1 MAETDEEKVEDVTH
15 DNESKLTSLKMKKSR
30 KKAAFTRSKNKLLE
44 ELNDETHEKELL
56 RELIDKLEVNMDE
69 AITSIEELTIEYK
82 TQGKTKEMKSTVNEI
97 DLLSKEYDKVLDE
110 YHYLMSETSSK
121 KSTKIEPSISKQKQ
135 VDKDLRCQLK
145 RVSIPMFSG
154 NKKDFPFWKAAFEAC
169 IDKTDA
175 SAEYKFLQMRQYLT
189 GEALKT
195 VEGLGHSA
203 VAYDKAK
210 ERIERKYGGE
220 RRLMT
225 KFMDDIAT
233 FPQIKR
239 ENAKSTEKFVDLLD
253 ITLVNMLENKIE
265 DLHSGIL
272 YQQLLKKLPESMIS
286 RYERWVY
293 ENEKQE
299 SVETLSEWTVKE
311 AEFQNIA
318 METKYGLD
326 GKCES
331 ENREHKSFF
340 TSPTKALRSC
350 SMCHQDHNI
359 WDCSQYKKLSI
370 EERWE
375 KAKCFRLCFRCLGNY
390 HSGRQCKRTRQCG
403 VGGCNRLHHRLL
415 HNLNPDARAFC
426 PKRDE
431 IRHEPNEVRDTSGET
446 FTSSQNNSISLRTV
460 PVLVCA
466 NGKEIKINAL
476 LDDGSTKTYV
486 NSDVAAKLGLT
497 GDKTVLQVNVL
508 NGRCEELDTM
518 NVTFNLN
525 NVDRDLELD
534 ITAVTTIEV
543 TGKLKPTD
551 WSQNVHRWAH
561 LKGIKFPKLGK
572 KPKIDLLI
580 GLDHAKLHRSLE
592 EIVGEPNSPIARL
605 TPLGWTCIGP
615 VKNQNY
621 KDTCLYTFN
630 TVQCT
635 SELHQIDETLKR
647 FWETEAIENRP
658 KMNSEEVKSLKIVE
672 DTLEYNEENKR
683 YTVSIPWKDNKKD
696 LVINYEHAM
705 KRFEHTER
713 KLNKD
718 INLKKAYAETI
729 ESYKEKGY
737 ISEVS
742 STNDQEWY
750 MPHFPVIKS
759 DRETTKMRI
768 VFDASAKYKDLSLNN
783 VICQCPKQQ
792 NELFDILLRFRMK
805 AVAIMCDIQEMYLQV
820 GLANP
825 DRAMHR
831 FLWRTECSKP
841 IETYEFNRVVF
852 GVSASP
858 FLAQFVSQENARRFM
873 EQYPNA
879 AECVLRSTYM
889 DDTMD
894 SVEDEIAAIGLYH
907 ELSSLWRLAGM
918 KPRKWMTNS
927 SVVLA
932 EIPQGERAY
941 KMEVTDTEMPSVKTL
956 GLNWDSQEDM
966 FFFRNTAVDIE
977 SMKLTKRIVL
987 KKIASLFDPLGFLT
1001 PFTVRAKMIMQDIW
1015 VAGVDWDDEL
1025 PEHLTAEVKMWFSE
1039 LEQLSDVK
1047 INRCI
1052 NITPASAIHTFV
1064 DASSQAFGAVVYAV
1078 SPADN
1083 IKDCAESS
1091 VRLIAAKS
1099 RVAPLKTLS
1108 IPRLELLAATLGL
1121 KLTQTVCAA
1130 LGIELE
1136 STVFWSDSMNVLY
1149 WIRGAS
1155 RQYKTFV
1162 ANRVGTIQDATTPKQ
1177 WRHVSSVNNPAD
1189 IASRGSQLHTLSESE
1204 LWWHGPN
1211 FLKCCEESWPEN
1223 KIDMT
1228 DGVKVEMKRKS
1239 APDRGNTF
1247 IATNKIEDNRLDP
1260 NRYSNWNRLV
1270 RIHAWVARFID
1281 NCQKKETERKLS
1293 KELSLSE
1300 IQDAEGIIIQQAQIE
1315 AFENDY
1321 SLLSKG
1327 KSVSTNSKL
1336 APLNP
1341 KLDIEGI
1348 MRSDNEELVTAVVG
1362 AEGMIN
1368 SRPLTYQSANPEDS
1382 TVLTPNH
1389 FLHGQCGGT
1398 FAPNVDKASANNLKK
1413 RWRYIQEL
1421 LRHFW
1426 KRWFQEYL
1434 PTLVSRNKWYH
1445 GSRDFQPGDVVMVI
1459 DPDIHRGQWQ
1469 LGRVVDV
1476 HPGRDQRVRVVD
1488 VRVGKTVVRRP
1499 ITRVSILE
1507 KWLKAK

>member
-30 KKAAFTRSKNKLLE
+30 KKSEFTRRKNKLLE

-82 TQGKTKEMKSTVNEI
+82 TQGKTKEMKSTANEI

-154 NKKDFPFWKAAFEAC
+154 NKKYFPFWKAAFEAC

-203 VAYDKAK
+203 VAYDNAK

-286 RYERWVY
+286 RYKRWVY

-299 SVETLSEWTVKE
+299 SVKTLSEWTVKE

-318 METKYGLD
+318 TETKYGLD

-331 ENREHKSFF
+331 DYREHKSFF
-340 TSPTKALRSC
+340 TSPKKALRSC

-375 KAKCFRLCFRCLGNY
+375 KAKCFRLCFRCLANN

-431 IRHEPNEVRDTSGET
+431 IRHEPSEVRDASGET

-486 NSDVAAKLGLT
+486 NSDVAAELGLT

-518 NVTFNLN
+518 NVTFKLN
-525 NVDRDLELD
+525 NVDDRDLELN

-580 GLDHAKLHRSLE
+580 GLDHAELHRSLE
-592 EIVGEPNSPIARL
+592 EIVGEPNSPIARP
-605 TPLGWTCIGP
+605 TPLGWTCIDP

-658 KMNSEEVKSLKIVE
+658 KTNSEEVKSLKIVE

-705 KRFEHTER
+705 RRFEHTER

-718 INLKKAYAETI
+718 INLKTAYAETI

-858 FLAQFVSQENARRFM
+858 FLAQFVSQENARRFT

-894 SVEDEIAAIGLYH
+894 SVEDKIAAIGLYH

-1136 STVFWSDSMNVLY
+1136 SKVFWSDSMNVLY

-1177 WRHVSSVNNPAD
+1177 WRHVSSANNPAD

-1211 FLKCCEESWPEN
+1211 FLKCCEELWPEN

-1228 DGVKVEMKRKS
+1228 DGVKVETKRKS

-1260 NRYSNWNRLV
+1260 NRYSNWNRRGV
-1270 RIHAWVARFID
+1270 PDRI
-1281 NCQKKETERKLS
+1281 L
-1293 KELSLSE
+1293 
-1300 IQDAEGIIIQQAQIE
+1300 
-1315 AFENDY
+1315 
-1321 SLLSKG
+1321 
-1327 KSVSTNSKL
+1327 
-1336 APLNP
+1336 
-1341 KLDIEGI
+1341 
-1348 MRSDNEELVTAVVG
+1348 SDNGTNFVGCVNELRELYKRLDRNMIIRNANEKRIDWKFLPPNSPHFGGVHESMVKCAKRALYKVLKNTNISDEELVTAVVG

-1382 TVLTPNH
+1382 TV
-1389 FLHGQCGGT
+1389 
-1398 FAPNVDKASANNLKK
+1398 
-1413 RWRYIQEL
+1413 
-1421 LRHFW
+1421 
-1426 KRWFQEYL
+1426 
-1434 PTLVSRNKWYH
+1434 
-1445 GSRDFQPGDVVMVI
+1445 
-1459 DPDIHRGQWQ
+1459 
-1469 LGRVVDV
+1469 
-1476 HPGRDQRVRVVD
+1476 
-1488 VRVGKTVVRRP
+1488 
-1499 ITRVSILE
+1499 
-1507 KWLKAK
+1507 